1 MGKFYYSI
9 LLTCSLSVLK
19 SHGQANT
26 HIDIARKLYAPDRR
40 TSIFDI
46 RYDIESNSLK
56 GKTDQVKAKAYILS
70 KLKDQHPKDSISV
83 LTGVSITI
91 VNVAEGNL
99 RNSPEETAELNS
111 QALLGTPL
119 KVLERKGKWL
129 HVQSP
134 DKYIAWIDGST
145 TVEMQKSKAEIY
157 FKDKKIIFAGFHG
170 KVKRDTSANSWPLR
184 DVSLGAI
191 LRVKDSTQTM
201 YEVMLPDNKIGFLP
215 KSDLQY
221 PEVFQGNKT
230 EQDLRN
236 SAFDFLGIPYLWGGT
251 STKGVD
257 CSGFVRML
265 YHRNGFY
272 LPRDASQQALL
283 GNPVSIENNFKNL
296 KQGDLLFFG
305 NSQSGRV
312 IHVAMWV
319 GDMQFIHS
327 MGMVKLN
334 SFDEK
339 DPAFDNYNL
348 KRLLFVKRIDLNSIK
363 FTNQNLYS
371 TF

>member
-1 MGKFYYSI
+1 MGKLYISI
-9 LLTCSLSVLK
+9 LFTFISLLTSY
-19 SHGQANT
+19 GQAS
-26 HIDIARKLYAPDRR
+26 HIEIARKLYAPDRK

-46 RYDIESNSLK
+46 RYDVENNSLK
-56 GKTDQVKAKAYILS
+56 GKTDQAKAKAYILS
-70 KLKDQHPKDSISV
+70 KFKELHPKDSISL
-83 LTGVSITI
+83 LTGISIAI
-91 VNVAEGNL
+91 VNVAECNL
-99 RNSPEETAELNS
+99 RHSPEESSELNS

-119 KVLERKGKWL
+119 KVFERKGKWL
-129 HVQSP
+129 HIQSP
-134 DKYIAWIDGST
+134 DKYISWVDGT
-145 TVEMQKSKAEIY
+145 TVVEMQKSKAEAY
-157 FKDKKIIFAGFHG
+157 FKEKKIIFAGFHG
-170 KVKRDTSANSWPLR
+170 KVKRDTSPTSWPLR

-191 LRVKDSTQTM
+191 LRIKDSTETM
-201 YEVMLPDNKIGFLP
+201 YEVILPDSKTGFLP
-215 KSDLQY
+215 KTDLQT
-221 PEVFQGNKT
+221 PEMFQGNRS
-230 EQDLRN
+230 EEDLRN

-272 LPRDASQQALL
+272 LPRDASQQAQL
-283 GNPVSIENNFKNL
+283 GIPISIENNFKNL

-305 NSQSGRV
+305 SSQTGRV
-312 IHVAMWV
+312 IHVAMWI

-327 MGMVKLN
+327 MGMVKIN

-339 DPAFDNYNL
+339 DPSFDNYNL

-363 FTNQNLYS
+363 FSNQNLYS